1 MFCPN
6 DKALMRPVNGVLT
19 CPKCGATPTAKST
32 APVLRSEAKVDIK
45 KGLVVDVEKDKLSLL
60 PTADYNCEKCGNT
73 KAYYYMRQTRSA
85 DEATT
90 RFLECTKCG
99 YKWREYR

>member
-6 DKALMRPVNGVLT
+6 DKAMMRPVNGVLT
-19 CPKCGATPTAKST
+19 CPKCGATKTST
-32 APVLRSEAKVDIK
+32 AGTNVVRSKAVEDVK
-45 KGLVVDVEKDKLSLL
+45 KTVIDHGTQKLDLL
-60 PTADYNCEKCGNT
+60 PTTNEYACEKCGHGT
-73 KAYYYMRQTRSA
+73 AYYFLRQTRSA

>member
-1 MFCPN
+1 MFCPT
-6 DKALMRPVNGVLT
+6 DKILMRPVGGVLT
-19 CPKCGATPTAKST
+19 CPKCGKTKESIAGQNVVKTKAVEDVKKSVMDDAAT
-32 APVLRSEAKVDIK
+32 KVD
-45 KGLVVDVEKDKLSLL
+45 LL
-60 PTADYNCEKCGNT
+60 PTTNEYACEKCGNGT
-73 KAYYYMRQTRSA
+73 AFYFMRQTRSA

>member
-6 DKALMRPVNGVLT
+6 DKALLKPVAGVLT
-19 CPKCGATPTAKST
+19 CPKCNWQKTGKAQSVVVKGAAVEKEQ
-32 APVLRSEAKVDIK
+32 VI
-45 KGLVVDVEKDKLSLL
+45 VDVEKDKISQL
-60 PTADYNCEKCGNT
+60 PTASYFCEKCGHDT
-73 KAYYYMRQTRSA
+73 AYYFFRQTRSA

>member
-1 MFCPN
+1 M
-6 DKALMRPVNGVLT
+6 LRPVAGALT
-19 CPKCGATPTAKST
+19 CPKCGYTKTAAAGQNVVKSK
-32 APVLRSEAKVDIK
+32 AIE
-45 KGLVVDVEKDKLSLL
+45 DVHKSVIDHGGQKMDLL
-60 PTADYNCEKCGNT
+60 PTTDEYQCEKCGNG
-73 KAYYYMRQTRSA
+73 KAYYYLRQTRAA

>member
-6 DKALMRPVNGVLT
+6 DKAMLKPVAGALT
-19 CPKCGATPTAKST
+19 CPKCGYTKQVVAGQNVVKTKSVEDVHKSVIDHN
-32 APVLRSEAKVDIK
+32 AQKV
-45 KGLVVDVEKDKLSLL
+45 SLL
-60 PTADYNCEKCGNT
+60 PTTNEYVCEKCGHHE
-73 KAYYYMRQTRSA
+73 AYYYMRQTRSA

-90 RFLECTKCG
+90 RFLECTKCA